1 VGPPVTNCPL
11 NSVQV
16 FRSENFWVQV
26 WTTREAGRTESATSA
41 ARRATQV
48 SVWDCMHGK
57 VDSFIR
63 FRYAVKYGEYWG
75 FVMGGKMWEMT
86 GEDGDGRGW
95 VGIC

>member
-1 VGPPVTNCPL
+1 
-11 NSVQV
+11 
-16 FRSENFWVQV
+16 
-26 WTTREAGRTESATSA
+26 
-41 ARRATQV
+41 V